1 MGSHVKF
8 DMVNDNMIP
17 ESHPE
22 CTAWM
27 VRRLQEELQCDEA
40 DISGRHLRLISEFLV
55 GGDEMHALFCY
66 YRGFMQDESN
76 EMEFLS
82 PDGKNAVAVVEL
94 CIVDTLPVISNRE
107 VVEGMSMDSMY
118 FLRLDPDKLVVPEN
132 IDTSIAWGVC
142 RGGDL
147 LESFLRTLHYVITP
161 TLLSNRWPDSIEKDV
176 RSSLYRFM
184 ASMTENVNRLKGR
197 TVLYVPSDLA
207 AGVAMGEAHH
217 DRELVQRFEAA
228 VIHWTRQIK
237 EVVGDK
243 DAGLTG
249 DAAGPLEEIAY
260 WRSRA
265 RDLGNIRAQLN
276 RADVAGIVGVLKE
289 AKSFYYLEPFLNLI
303 ADIEKGT
310 EEAFDNLR
318 FLNTLVEPCTKL
330 SKAEPKE
337 IPALIPDVLI
347 HAQLILI
354 YSKSYKKERF
364 FRLLRLI
371 SNEIIYR
378 CSQKIDVP
386 AILNGDVTDS
396 MVALQHSVAAGEA
409 WIKEC
414 HKMLIATR
422 KRFKMEKGEKLD
434 VDESFLN
441 EIDGF
446 VRHRCQNLYEI
457 CKAQLQF
464 GFKGFR
470 QEESHGSE
478 RGTTGRHTRASH
490 SSFLGD
496 RRNLTEASYG
506 TPIQVNDLDLKV
518 VPVNELF
525 AGRLPIFSGSKGPEI
540 ESQLLDIQRA
550 FKGKMEMLRQLDYDI
565 LDVKSTRWVD
575 DFRALKVDIDN
586 LSMLLQ
592 QIITA
597 AFDSI
602 NTTEMGAEY
611 IEAFYL
617 IAESEELLLQLD
629 RCKDRVFRL
638 LGENVA
644 MVQGMLQRYFNKDPP
659 VFYLH
664 PPFAGHAIWAE
675 NNAYMLDSS
684 SAALRHC
691 YYLRDSP
698 ESTDIMMLFDR
709 LERSLRESMRQQYT
723 DWKAGLPSNPSE
735 YLDRFLITK
744 RPSAAKS
751 GPALFD
757 VNFSQDLLLLFAEA
771 RYWQSLG
778 ETIPSNIM
786 DIVSKEERLRIFRE
800 NVALAVRAHNNVIL
814 SLTRE
819 ECRLFALRLSFLE
832 SKYLPGMTRLW
843 WNSQGIVEYFV
854 RECRQ
859 QAERVQNIVD
869 EFKYGIEYVDHH
881 CKAIADTVVVIFEKK
896 KVYSIEGFVEKQQ
909 QHREGILE
917 KLQTIHHRLVQKLYD
932 LLNYFRDDYVD
943 DESVRSEWH
952 RYVAKVELKVEE
964 ALRTMVKRT
973 LQTVERA
980 LPLEPSE
987 DRMEE
992 KVFKLDVVITV
1003 STDTKPHIES
1013 VPSVKELGHQVNG
1026 ICKDIIGIVKH
1037 IPRLEES
1044 LKAIVA
1050 KETPEENE
1058 LLKRVQL
1065 DYVNPNEDSVALR
1078 GSYFEYMTSEHD
1090 AIQCLRRIRD
1100 SFDAV
1105 EEKVRDKLSQTWQLH
1120 QSGTTDSLW
1129 TTQKQDR
1136 RIKQG
1141 WRLEDYRIHMDHVA
1155 QRREGIN
1162 KQETFSDVLFLQL
1175 DFTKMKETF
1184 RVQCQLVI
1192 KHYHSLLYADA
1203 KEEMDRIY
1211 NSFVTT
1217 LQILTKEP
1225 QTLDELGDQIKK
1237 CASAFEGLTDISAKF
1252 GPIADTFKLI
1262 TNDLYNYGNV
1272 DPEDVRR
1279 CEGLPVAFEEYSDQ
1293 LVKARQLL
1301 AKYKEQ
1307 FRNDL
1312 ETDLRSLVSNSYALR
1327 QKVQDEAPRSYAFS
1341 TANAFAQIGVLERR
1355 AQELRETEISL
1366 KQGIDIFHLDK
1377 PPLDDLTAAETE
1389 LKVLRTIWNLCD
1401 EWRTQSR
1408 MWRTM
1413 YFMKLNSEEMLDVSE
1428 RIRKDVLRLRVEL
1441 QHTDVWVKLKE
1452 EVELMKRLLPIV
1464 DDLRTPAIRPRHWEF
1479 LKVQLDANFDIEDEK
1494 FCLNDLMKARVE
1506 AHAEFV
1512 SNLATSAREE
1522 MKIEMDLEKIRDF
1535 WEEAVFTIE
1544 PHQGYHK
1551 IASVDDINNVLAEHL
1566 AMLSTM
1572 KMSRFV
1578 DSFRSKVVNWEQT
1591 LSMATD
1597 TIEALLT
1604 VQTKWMYL
1612 ENIFIGSEDI
1622 KRKLAA
1628 ESKKFDSIHSQWLS
1642 IISRLI
1648 NDPNVV
1654 RGTRR
1659 DGLMDQLN
1667 GMNNDLE
1674 MIQKSLE
1681 GFLEDRRRVFPRF
1694 YFLSNDDLLEILG
1707 HTKEPTKVQPHL
1719 RKCFE
1724 GLYQLSLKTVRQKI
1738 TAEGMSSA
1746 DGESVPFIPAV
1757 QVEGLPV
1764 ESWLR
1769 RVEVKM
1775 RETMQKRINA
1785 TLDDLQKN
1793 VFDSAKPISR
1803 DKLKAWVERNE
1814 GQSLITAACINW
1826 TFLTEL
1832 AIMEYGELHAGGL
1845 SLQRRKASPLYKVYK
1860 RWKGI
1865 IKKYCQLVRQPQ
1877 SRMQRNKL
1885 VALITIEVHSRD
1897 ILRQLLATRVHQED
1911 DFEWS
1916 RQLRFYKE
1924 DDDTTERPQDA
1935 PKVCIVRQTSA
1946 NVRYDY
1952 EYLGN
1957 SGRLVVT
1964 GLTDRAYMT
1973 LTTALQ
1979 LHRGGLPQGPAGTG
1993 KTETVKD
2000 LGKGIGKYVMVFNCS
2015 DGLDYKSVGR
2025 MLSGIAQT
2033 GSWSCFDEFNRIEVE
2048 VLSVVAQQILSILT
2062 AVSERKNRFL
2072 FEGSDIPLNLNC
2084 GLFVTMNPGYA
2095 GRSEL
2100 PDNLK
2105 ALLRPISMMVPD
2117 FALICEITLLSEG
2130 FEESE
2135 VLSKKVSILYELME
2149 KQLSKQD
2156 HYDFS
2161 LRNIKAV
2168 LVQAGNLKRED
2179 FPGTESQLCL
2189 KAMSDMNLPKFVK
2202 EDVPLFLGMLSDL
2215 FPGVVPEESGLGDLR
2230 TAAEEELKEE
2240 GLQVNEHIVTKSL
2253 QLWDTLRTR
2262 HGVMVVGQ
2270 TGSGKTVTWRNLS
2283 GALRRL
2289 KERNCEPGLYE
2300 PVRVSLLNPKSV
2312 TMDELYGSYNQ
2323 ATREWK
2329 DGILSDIMRQICRDV
2344 TDTTY
2349 KWMLFDGPVDTLWI
2363 ESMNTV
2369 LDDNKMLTL
2378 NSGERITLNPTVR
2391 MLFEVQDL
2399 SQASPATVSRCG
2411 MVYFS
2416 VADLGWK
2423 PFLKTWLKSRWNFEI
2438 AMGSPRPDDTIQEL
2452 EEFCKT
2458 TLTSVLEYRQAECVE
2473 LFPTSPLSVVRSF
2486 TRMFDALA
2494 NVDAAP
2500 CVPGG
2505 AVYATS
2511 HAGENYLPQLRI
2523 MATFCLMWSAGGSL
2537 TVESRQKLDA
2547 FIRELDSSFPSTET
2561 IFEYYPDLASLQWKN
2576 WEDHVDLQK
2585 PFAPPPGTPY
2595 HRQIVPTVDTVRY
2608 QYIVGELV
2616 RSQVQLVLVGNTGTG
2631 KSLIARQV
2639 MRALNNDNY
2648 VTTQLNFSAQTTAK
2662 NVQDI
2667 IEGRME
2673 HKSKKVCCP
2682 PGGRRMI
2689 CLVEDLNMP
2698 AKEKFGAQPPLELLR
2713 QWIDN
2718 GFWYDRNTRSRR
2730 QVNDMQL
2737 LCCMT
2742 YGRPDITPR
2751 LMNKLNVFNITFP
2764 SESVITKIFTA
2775 ILSHRLEKY
2784 PELHKM
2790 VDALVKATIQT
2801 YQRVSRDLL
2810 PIPSKSHYLFNLRD
2824 LSKVFQGIYGC
2835 YMEALQCKEHM
2846 VALWAHECLRVFSD
2860 RMNDAN
2866 DKQWFRNIIYD
2877 KLANVFQTKW
2887 SNIMRSRSREA
2898 RSQPVNE
2905 HENPLFVDFW
2915 DGEYDEMAKYRL
2927 VPSMEA
2933 LREKVEEGLELYN
2946 GEPGARQMQ
2955 LVFFTDALEHL
2966 CRIHRIIRQPRGN
2979 ALLVG
2984 LGGSGRYSL
2993 TRLAT
2998 YLAGYG
3004 IFSIEIHKK
3013 YDSDRFHDDLR
3024 ALYKACGLKMHQK
3037 VFYFSDNQIMQPSFL
3052 EDLNNMLSTGEVP
3065 NLFPKDELQNIRD
3078 SVYKEAIASGCR
3090 DTTDEMY
3097 NFFIDRARV
3106 NLHLVVAMSPAHKLF
3121 RTRLRQFPA
3130 LVSCTSIDWF
3140 VEWPNEALREVGLR
3154 YLEETREN
3162 NESDEH
3168 LAAIADV
3175 FVHMHDTTSS
3185 TSTEMLEQIH
3195 RYNYVTPSSY
3205 LDLVRGFR
3213 RMLSQKRED
3222 ILEQRDKLSNG
3233 MAKLEETKLAVGK
3246 MTEELKVQDAKLQ
3259 EKTQEVNRATE
3270 SIQLQQQNA
3279 EEQQSML
3286 AAEKVKIEHSKRS
3299 ALADQAEAQADLDR
3313 AMPTLLEAQAALD
3326 KLDKND
3332 INEIKSYKTPAAM
3345 IRTVMEAVQ
3354 TTLRRKLDWD
3364 EAKKSLSEP
3373 KFIDMLKHYHE
3384 NNDMTDQRLLDKI
3397 EKYVKRPDFTPG
3409 AASAVSKAAG
3419 GLCQWVIAIHKYG
3432 NIYKEVHP
3440 KILKNENA
3448 QQKVRAQEEMLRQ
3461 KEEKLQRIMDEVKQ
3475 LELALQS
3482 NIDEKTR
3489 LMAET
3494 KETQMKLNRACI
3506 IVDGLE
3512 GERDRWI
3519 ESIARYEAAL
3529 GNLIGDTLLV
3539 CGFLCYSGAF
3549 TADYRQKLWLSW
3561 IKEIKRIQIPM
3572 TKNFD
3577 FVDFLVDPT
3586 EVRDWQQAGLPGDDF
3601 SRENAAVVMRGT
3613 RWPLMI
3619 DPQLQAIKWIK
3630 RMEKDSGLK
3639 VIDQKQA
3646 DFQKTIEYAVQ
3657 FGCPLLLQDILEEID
3672 PLLDSVISK
3681 AIVRKGNKSM
3691 MKIGDNY
3698 VEYNESFKLY
3708 ITTRLSNPHYTPE
3721 TCTRVCL
3728 LNFAVR
3734 ETGLEEQLLKIV
3746 VEKEKPELEHE
3757 NEQLILDTAAAK
3769 KETKRLE
3776 DEILNLLSTSQVSLL
3791 ENQKLVDTLQSAK
3804 VIATNIK
3811 QQLKEA
3817 EITSEKIQS
3826 AREQYRECARRAS
3839 ILFFV
3844 LADLGSIDAMY
3855 QFALDS
3861 YIILFQGS
3869 IKRSAEKIITHSL
3882 EERVKTLND
3891 WHTSAVYANTCRG
3904 LFEKHKLLFAFHM
3917 TMRILQAEGHVNLEE
3932 YVFLMRGGQ
3941 VLDKQGR
3948 LPNPAP
3954 SWLSER
3960 AWSHILELDK
3970 LTNFHGVATSFEQA
3984 QESWHNWF
3992 LQENPESTELP
4003 DEWQTRTADN
4013 YIQRMIFVRCLRLD
4027 RVIFMVYEFIEKQ
4040 LGAQFVDPPPF
4051 NLKDTYEES
4060 ANVIP
4065 LVFVLSPGVDPTNQL
4080 LALAQREGRQLKTL
4094 ALGQGQGE
4102 NAKRAIQ
4109 ECAQTGGWVFL
4120 ANCHLMVSWL
4130 VELEKIIEDLAEQR
4144 PHADFRLWLSSVPT
4158 PQFPIG
4164 ILQKA
4169 IKMTTEPPTGIK
4181 SNMLRLYNQFSEEQ
4195 FTEHAGT
4202 NPQFYRSLLFALCFF
4217 HSVLLERR
4225 KFGNLGY
4232 NVVYDFTTSDF
4243 EVSENIIKLYI
4254 GKMPTDRVEDIPFV
4268 TIRYLIAEASYGG
4281 RVTDDWDRRVLKT
4294 YIEQFMC
4301 EKIITEE
4308 RYPLSAAAEY
4318 YIPAETTTLQS
4329 YKDECMQLPITDPP
4343 EAFGQHANAD
4353 ISSRVA
4359 ESTMLLENL
4368 ISVNTTLAR
4377 GGGSSASSAKVVSE
4391 ESRCLEILA
4400 SLEEPSKAAIPALI
4414 DYDAVY
4420 ESVKEDTNNALNTC
4434 LLQEI
4439 QRYNVLLRKI
4449 IAQKKELRRAV
4460 KGEVVMSDELE
4471 SVFTALLLGRVP
4483 PPWTSAYPSIKPLAS
4498 WSMDLVERVEQ
4509 MKQWGQRVPNVF
4521 WLSGFTYPTG
4531 FLKSLQQQQ
4540 ARHDHISIDQ
4550 YTWEFTVLPSEERT
4564 IVHRA
4569 KKGAYVRGIFLEGAG
4584 WNAETRTLCEPRPLE
4599 LIVPMPIIHFKPRLR
4614 GAKSGAGGTAAATRN
4629 YECPLYMYPI
4639 RTGTRERPSFVVAVD
4654 LDPGEAEPQHYT
4666 KRGTALLLS
4675 TDE

>member
-1 MGSHVKF
+1 MSFGVKF
-8 DMVNDNMIP
+8 DLAEHGVVP

-22 CTAWM
+22 CTEW
-27 VRRLQEELQCDEA
+27 VLQRLQAELCFDVKHVTSKQ
-40 DISGRHLRLISEFLV
+40 LRLINEFLV
-55 GGDEMHALFCY
+55 GDEELHTIFCY
-66 YRGFMQDESN
+66 YR
-76 EMEFLS
+76 
-82 PDGKNAVAVVEL
+82 AVAAEYVADGDEGSFVLKTESVSMVPEL
-94 CIVDTLPVISNRE
+94 CIVDGVRGLSERATVNDMCTDVL
-107 VVEGMSMDSMY
+107 Y
-118 FLRLDPDKLVVPEN
+118 FVRLDPDRLIVPEN
-132 IDTSIAWGVC
+132 IDNSVVWGTC
-142 RGGDL
+142 RGGNM
-147 LESFLRTLHYVITP
+147 LESLLRTLQFVLTP
-161 TLLSNRWPDSIEKDV
+161 TLLRNRWPDSIEKDV
-176 RSSLYRFM
+176 HSSLHRFM
-184 ASMTENVNRLKGR
+184 ASMVENINRLRGR

-207 AGVAMGEAHH
+207 TGIAVEEAHL
-217 DRELVQRFEAA
+217 DREIVQRFEAA
-228 VIHWTRQIK
+228 AIHWTRQIK

-243 DAGLTG
+243 DVGLNG

-276 RADVAGIVGVLKE
+276 RPDVSGIVQVLRE
-289 AKSFYYLEPFLNLI
+289 AKSFYYLEPFLNLR

-318 FLNTLVEPCTKL
+318 FLNTLLEPCTKL
-330 SKAEPKE
+330 SKASPKE

-347 HAQLILI
+347 HAQLIMI

-364 FRLLRLI
+364 FRLLRMI

-386 AILNGDVTDS
+386 AILNGDVADS
-396 MVALQHSVAAGEA
+396 MVALQDSVTAGEA
-409 WIKEC
+409 WIREC
-414 HKMLIATR
+414 HKMLAATR
-422 KRFKMEKGEKLD
+422 KRFRVDRGDKLD
-434 VDESFLN
+434 IDESFLN

-446 VRHRCQNLYEI
+446 VRHRCQNLHEI

-464 GFKGFR
+464 GFKGVHYEQR
-470 QEESHGSE
+470 RSGERIGASRHGRNSRIGSLAE
-478 RGTTGRHTRASH
+478 NRAVG
-490 SSFLGD
+490 GD
-496 RRNLTEASYG
+496 AHYG
-506 TPIQVNDLDLKV
+506 VPIEVKELDQRTMTLA
-518 VPVNELF
+518 ELF
-525 AGRLPIFSGSKGPEI
+525 TGRLPIFSGNRGPEI
-540 ESQLLDIQRA
+540 ESQLVDIQRA
-550 FKGKMEMLRQLDYDI
+550 FKAKMEMLRHLDYDI

-586 LSMLLQ
+586 LSMMLQ
-592 QIITA
+592 QIIA
-597 AFDSI
+597 VAFDSFS
-602 NTTEMGAEY
+602 TTEMGAEY
-611 IEAFYL
+611 IEAFYMV
-617 IAESEELLLQLD
+617 ARGEELLLQLD
-629 RCKDRVFRL
+629 RSKDRVFRMVGAGVSL
-638 LGENVA
+638 
-644 MVQGMLQRYFNKDPP
+644 VQGNLQRYFNKPP
-659 VFYLH
+659 PIFYLH
-664 PPFAGHAIWAE
+664 PPLVGHAMWFE
-675 NNAYMLDSS
+675 NQARFLESS
-684 SAALRHC
+684 LSELRHC

-698 ESTDIMMLFDR
+698 ESSEVALLHDR
-709 LERSLRESMRQQYT
+709 LDRSLYEKVRQNYLE
-723 DWKAGLPSNPSE
+723 WKNNLPANPSE

-744 RPSAAKS
+744 RLSSVKSAS
-751 GPALFD
+751 TLYD
-757 VNFSQDLLLLFAEA
+757 VNFPSELLLLFAET

-778 ETIPSNIM
+778 EVIPAQIS
-786 DIVSKEERLRIFRE
+786 DIVSKEERLRVFRE
-800 NVALAVRAHNNVIL
+800 HVSLAVRAHNNVVL
-814 SLTRE
+814 SLTKE
-819 ECRLFALRLSFLE
+819 ECRLFAQRLRFLE
-832 SKYLPGMTRLW
+832 SKYMPGMSRLW

-854 RECRQ
+854 RECHQ
-859 QAERVQNIVD
+859 QAERVQHIVD
-869 EFKYGIEYVDHH
+869 EFKYSIEYVDHH
-881 CKAIADTVVVIFEKK
+881 CKAIANTVAVIFEKK
-896 KVYSIEGFVEKQQ
+896 RVYTIEAFVEKQQ
-909 QHREGILE
+909 KHREVVLE
-917 KLQTIHHRLVQKLYD
+917 KLQTIHQRLVRKLYE
-932 LLNYFRDDYVD
+932 LLGYFRDDYMEDVA
-943 DESVRSEWH
+943 VQREWH
-952 RYVAKVELKVEE
+952 RHIGKVELKVEE

-973 LQTVERA
+973 LQAVERA
-980 LPLEPSE
+980 LPQEPSD
-987 DRMEE
+987 DRIEE
-992 KVFKLDVVITV
+992 KVFRLDVVIAVTN
-1003 STDTKPHIES
+1003 STKPHIES
-1013 VPSVKELGHQVNG
+1013 VPSVEVLSHQVNG
-1026 ICKDIIGIVKH
+1026 VCKEIIGIVKH

-1044 LKAIVA
+1044 LRACIA
-1050 KETPEENE
+1050 KENATENE
-1058 LLKRVQL
+1058 SLTRTTLR
-1065 DYVNPNEDSVALR
+1065 YVNPSEDSVALR
-1078 GSYFEYMTSEHD
+1078 GTYFEYMTSEQD
-1090 AIQCLRRIRD
+1090 AIYSLCRIRE
-1100 SFDAV
+1100 SFEAV

-1141 WRLEDYRIHMDHVA
+1141 WKLEDYRVHMDHVA

-1175 DFTKMKETF
+1175 DFTKMKDSF

-1203 KEEMDRIY
+1203 KEELNRIY
-1211 NSFVTT
+1211 NHFSTT
-1217 LQILTKEP
+1217 VQALTKEP
-1225 QTLDELGDQIKK
+1225 QTLDELEEQIKR
-1237 CASAFEGLTDISAKF
+1237 CTSAVESLPEISANF
-1252 GPIADTFKLI
+1252 EPITDTFVLI
-1262 TNDLYNYGNV
+1262 TNDLYNHGNV
-1272 DPEDVRR
+1272 NREDVRR
-1279 CEGLPVAFEEYSDQ
+1279 CEELPAAFEEYSEQ

-1312 ETDLRSLVSNSYALR
+1312 ETDLRALVSNSYALR
-1327 QKVQDEAPRSYAFS
+1327 QKVRDEGPRLYSFS
-1341 TANAFAQIGVLERR
+1341 TANAFAQLGTLDRR
-1355 AQELRETEISL
+1355 ASELRETEKAL
-1366 KQGIDIFHLDK
+1366 QQGINIFHLEK
-1377 PPLDDLTAAETE
+1377 PPLDELVAAEVD
-1389 LKVLRTIWNLCD
+1389 LKVLRTIWELCE
-1401 EWRTQSR
+1401 EWRTESR
-1408 MWRTM
+1408 KWRTM
-1413 YFMKLNSEEMLDVSE
+1413 YFMHLNSDTMLDVSE
-1428 RIRKDVLRLRVEL
+1428 RIRRELLRLRMEL
-1441 QHTDVWVKLKE
+1441 QMTDVWAKLKE

-1464 DDLRTPAIRPRHWEF
+1464 DDLRTPAIRPRHWQF
-1479 LKVQLDANFDIEDEK
+1479 LKVQLDAKFDISDEK
-1494 FCLNDLMKARVE
+1494 FCLNDLMEARVE

-1512 SNLATSAREE
+1512 VNLATSAREE
-1522 MKIEMDLEKIRDF
+1522 MKIEMDLDKIRTF
-1535 WEEAVFTIE
+1535 WEDAAFVIE
-1544 PHQGYHK
+1544 PYQDYNK
-1551 IASVDDINNVLAEHL
+1551 ITGVDDINNALAEHL
-1566 AMLSTM
+1566 AMLSSI

-1578 DSFRSKVVNWEQT
+1578 DSFRPKVVQWEQV
-1591 LSMATD
+1591 LSIATD
-1597 TIEALLT
+1597 TIEALLL

-1628 ESKKFDSIHSQWLS
+1628 ESKKFEGVHSQWIS
-1642 IISRLI
+1642 IIMRLI
-1648 NDPNVV
+1648 TDPNVV

-1667 GMNNDLE
+1667 GMNSDLE
-1674 MIQKSLE
+1674 VIQKGLE

-1707 HTKEPTKVQPHL
+1707 HTKEPAKVQPHL

-1724 GLYQLSLKTVRQKI
+1724 GLYRLSLNTVRSRI
-1738 TAEGMSSA
+1738 VAEGMSSS
-1746 DGESVPFIPAV
+1746 DGESIAFVPYV
-1757 QVEGLPV
+1757 QVEGLSV
-1764 ESWLR
+1764 ETWLR
-1769 RVEVKM
+1769 RVELKM
-1775 RETMQKRINA
+1775 REMVQKRINA
-1785 TLDDLQKN
+1785 TLDDLQSI
-1793 VFDSAKPISR
+1793 FDPKRPTSR
-1803 DKLKAWVERNE
+1803 DNLKAWVERNE
-1814 GQSLITAACINW
+1814 GQSLITSACINW
-1826 TFLTEL
+1826 TLLTEL
-1832 AIMEYGELHAGGL
+1832 AIMEYGELHSNGL

-1860 RWKGI
+1860 RWKGL
-1865 IKKYCQLVRQPQ
+1865 IKRYCQLVRQPQ

-1897 ILRQLLATRVHQED
+1897 ILRQVLASRVHQVD

-1916 RQLRFYKE
+1916 RQLRFYRE
-1924 DDDTTERPQDA
+1924 DGDTAERPQDA

-1946 NVRYDY
+1946 VVRYDY

-2000 LGKGIGKYVMVFNCS
+2000 LGKALGKYVMVFNCS
-2015 DGLDYKSVGR
+2015 DGLDYRSVGR

-2048 VLSVVAQQILSILT
+2048 VLSVVAQQVLSILS
-2062 AVSERKNRFL
+2062 AVAERKSRFM
-2072 FEGSDIPLNLNC
+2072 FEGSDIALNMNC

-2189 KAMSDMNLPKFVK
+2189 KAMRDMNLPKFVK
-2202 EDVPLFLGMLSDL
+2202 EDVPLFVSMLSDL
-2215 FPGVVPEESGLGDLR
+2215 FPGVHPEDSGLDDLR
-2230 TAAEEELKEE
+2230 DAVEKELEDE
-2240 GLQVNEHIVTKSL
+2240 GLEMNAHIVTKAL

-2270 TGSGKTVTWRNLS
+2270 TGSGKTVTWRSLS
-2283 GALRRL
+2283 GALRLL
-2289 KERNCEPGLYE
+2289 KERGVEPGLYE

-2329 DGILSDIMRQICRDV
+2329 DGILSDIMRSICRDV
-2344 TDTTY
+2344 SDPTY
-2349 KWMLFDGPVDTLWI
+2349 KWMMFDGPVDTLWI

-2378 NSGERITLNPTVR
+2378 NSGERITLNPTIR

-2411 MVYFS
+2411 MVYFN
-2416 VADLGWK
+2416 VEDLGWQ
-2423 PFLKTWLKSRWNFEI
+2423 PFVKTWLKSRWKFEI
-2438 AMGSPRPDDTIQEL
+2438 AMGAPRPDETIQEL
-2452 EEFCKT
+2452 EEYIKT
-2458 TLTSVLEYRQAECVE
+2458 TVTRVLEYRQMECEE
-2473 LFPTSPLSVVRSF
+2473 LFPTSSLNVIRSF

-2494 NVDAAP
+2494 NVEAAP

-2505 AVYATS
+2505 ATYATF
-2511 HAGENYLPQLRI
+2511 HAGDMYLPQVRI
-2523 MATFCLMWSAGGSL
+2523 MATFCLMWSAGGAL

-2561 IFEYYPDLASLQWKN
+2561 IFEHFPDLRVAQWKN
-2576 WEDHVDLQK
+2576 WNNHTDLQK
-2585 PFAPPPGTPY
+2585 PYVPPPETPY

-2616 RSQVQLVLVGNTGTG
+2616 RGQVQLVLVGTTGTG
-2631 KSLIARQV
+2631 KSLTARQV
-2639 MRALNNDNY
+2639 LRGLSTDTH
-2648 VTTQLNFSAQTTAK
+2648 VSTQLNFSAQTTAK
-2662 NVQDI
+2662 NVQEI

-2689 CLVEDLNMP
+2689 CFVKDLNMP

-2718 GFWYDRNTRSRR
+2718 GYWYDCNTRSRR
-2730 QVNDMQL
+2730 KVNDLQL

-2751 LMNKLNVFNITFP
+2751 LMTKLNVLNITFP
-2764 SESVITKIFTA
+2764 SESVITKIFTE
-2775 ILSHRLEKY
+2775 ILSNRLEKY
-2784 PELHKM
+2784 PELHKF
-2790 VDALVKATIQT
+2790 VDALVKATLQT
-2801 YQRVSRDLL
+2801 YQRVSSDLL

-2835 YMEALQCKEHM
+2835 YMEGLQCKEHI
-2846 VALWAHECLRVFSD
+2846 VALWVHECLRVFSD
-2860 RMNDAN
+2860 RMNDPN
-2866 DKQWFRNIIYD
+2866 DKQWFRNLIHE
-2877 KLANVFQTKW
+2877 KLANIFQMKW
-2887 SNIMRSRSREA
+2887 SSIMRARSREA
-2898 RSQPVNE
+2898 RLQPLNE
-2905 HENPLFVDFW
+2905 NESPIFVDFL
-2915 DGEYDEMAKYRL
+2915 DGEYDEMAKYKL
-2927 VPSMEA
+2927 VPSMET
-2933 LREKVEEGLELYN
+2933 LREKVEEWLELFN
-2946 GEPGARQMQ
+2946 GEPGTQQMN

-2966 CRIHRIIRQPRGN
+2966 CRIHRIIRLPRGN

-2998 YLAGYG
+2998 YLAGYT
-3004 IFSIEIHKK
+3004 IFSVEIHKK
-3013 YDSDRFHDDLR
+3013 YDSDRFHEDLR
-3024 ALYKACGLKMHQK
+3024 SLYKACGLRLQQK

-3065 NLFPKDELQNIRD
+3065 NLFQKDELNNIRD
-3078 SVYKEAIASGCR
+3078 AVFKEAMLSGCR
-3090 DTTDEMY
+3090 DSIDEIY
-3097 NFFIDRARV
+3097 NFFIDRARL

-3121 RTRLRQFPA
+3121 RIRLRQFPA
-3130 LVSCTSIDWF
+3130 LVSCTSINWF
-3140 VEWPNEALREVGLR
+3140 AKWPNEALREVGLR
-3154 YLEETREN
+3154 YLKETREN
-3162 NESDEH
+3162 TEDDVVLEE
-3168 LAAIADV
+3168 IADV
-3175 FVHMHDTTSS
+3175 FVHMHDTTSTIS
-3185 TSTEMLEQIH
+3185 QEMLEQIH

-3213 RMLSQKRED
+3213 KLLRQQRDE
-3222 ILEQRDKLSNG
+3222 ILEQRDKLKNG

-3259 EKTQEVNRATE
+3259 EKTEEVNRATE
-3270 SIQLQQQNA
+3270 SIQIQQQNA
-3279 EEQQSML
+3279 EEQQSLL
-3286 AAEKVKIEHSKRS
+3286 ASEKVKIEQTKRS

-3332 INEIKSYKTPAAM
+3332 INEIKSYKTPAVM

-3364 EAKKSLSEP
+3364 EAKKSLSEA

-3397 EKYVKRPDFTPG
+3397 EKYVKRHEFTPE
-3409 AASAVSKAAG
+3409 AASVVSKAAG

-3461 KEEKLQRIMDEVKQ
+3461 KEEKLQRIVDEVKK
-3475 LELALQS
+3475 LEIALQL

-3489 LMAET
+3489 LMAEA
-3494 KETQMKLNRACI
+3494 KETQAKLNRACI

-3512 GERDRWI
+3512 GERDRWT

-3529 GNLIGDTLLV
+3529 GNLVGDTLLA

-3549 TADYRQKLWLSW
+3549 TAEYRLKLWHSW
-3561 IKEIKRIQIPM
+3561 IKEIKRMQIPM
-3572 TKNFD
+3572 TQGFD
-3577 FVDFLVDPT
+3577 FVDFLADPT

-3601 SRENAAVVMRGT
+3601 SRENGAVVMRGT

-3619 DPQLQAIKWIK
+3619 DPQQQAIKWIK
-3630 RMEKDSGLK
+3630 RMEKDCGLK
-3639 VIDQKQA
+3639 VIDQKQP
-3646 DFQKTIEYAVQ
+3646 DFQKTVEYAVH
-3657 FGCPLLLQDILEEID
+3657 FGCPLLLQDIMEDID
-3672 PLLDSVISK
+3672 PVLDSVLAK
-3681 AIVRKGNKSM
+3681 AFVRRGTRTMLKV
-3691 MKIGDNY
+3691 GDNF
-3698 VEYNESFKLY
+3698 VEYNENFKLY

-3721 TCTRVCL
+3721 TCTKVCL

-3734 ETGLEEQLLKIV
+3734 ESGLEEQLLKIV

-3757 NEQLILDTAAAK
+3757 NEELILDTAAAK

-3776 DEILNLLSTSQVSLL
+3776 DEILDLLSTSQVSLL
-3791 ENQKLVDTLQSAK
+3791 ENKKLVDTLQSSK
-3804 VIATNIK
+3804 VIAANIK

-3817 EITSEKIQS
+3817 EVTSEKIQS

-3839 ILFFV
+3839 ILYFV
-3844 LADLGSIDAMY
+3844 LADLASIDAMY

-3869 IKRSAEKIITHSL
+3869 IKRSAEKISTYTL
-3882 EERVKTLND
+3882 EERVVTLND
-3891 WHTSAVYANTCRG
+3891 WHTNAVYASACRG

-3917 TMRILQAEGHVNLEE
+3917 TMRILQAEARVNLEE

-3941 VLDKQGR
+3941 VLDNQGR

-3970 LTNFHGVATSFEQA
+3970 LTNFHGIATSFEQA
-3984 QESWHNWF
+3984 HESWHEWF
-3992 LQENPESTELP
+3992 VQENPEDADLP
-4003 DEWQTRTADN
+4003 EEWKARTADN
-4013 YIQRMIFVRCLRLD
+4013 YIQRMIFVRCLRPD

-4040 LGAQFVDPPPF
+4040 LGSQFVDPPPF
-4051 NLKDTYEES
+4051 NLKDTFDES
-4060 ANVIP
+4060 TNVVP
-4065 LVFVLSPGVDPTNQL
+4065 LVFVLSPGVDPTTQL
-4080 LALAQREGRQLKTL
+4080 ASLAQRENKHLKML

-4109 ECAQTGGWVFL
+4109 ECAQNGGWVFL

-4130 VELEKIIEDLAEQR
+4130 VELEKIVDDLSEQR
-4144 PHADFRLWLSSVPT
+4144 PHDAFRLWLSSVPT
-4158 PQFPIG
+4158 PHFPIG
-4164 ILQKA
+4164 ILQRA

-4181 SNMLRLYNQFSEEQ
+4181 SNMMRLYNQFSEEQ
-4195 FTEHAGT
+4195 FVEHAGEHP
-4202 NPQFYRSLLFALCFF
+4202 NFYRSLLFALCFF

-4243 EVSENIIKLYI
+4243 EVSENIISLYVNT
-4254 GKMPTDRVEDIPFV
+4254 MPSDRVEDIPFV

-4281 RVTDDWDRRVLKT
+4281 RVTDDWDRRVLNT
-4294 YIEQFMC
+4294 YITQFMC
-4301 EKIITEE
+4301 EAIITEE
-4308 RYPLSAAAEY
+4308 RYPLSSAAEY
-4318 YIPAETTTLQS
+4318 YIPNEAVNLQS

-4377 GGGSSASSAKVVSE
+4377 SGGASINSAKAVSDE
-4391 ESRCLEILA
+4391 LRCLKILA
-4400 SLEEPSKAAIPALI
+4400 SLEEPSTAAIPNLI

-4420 ESVKEDTNNALNTC
+4420 ESVKDDTHNALNTC

-4449 IAQKKELRRAV
+4449 HAQKVELRRAV

-4471 SVFTALLLGRVP
+4471 TVFNALLLGRVP
-4483 PPWTSAYPSIKPLAS
+4483 PPWTSAYPSVKPLAS
-4498 WSMDLVERVEQ
+4498 WSVDLVERVDQ

-4550 YTWEFTVLPSEERT
+4550 YTWEFIVHPSDERT
-4564 IVHRA
+4564 VVHRA
-4569 KKGAYVRGIFLEGAG
+4569 KKGAYVRGISLEGAG
-4584 WNAETRTLCEPRPLE
+4584 WNVETNTLCEPRPLE
-4599 LIVPMPIIHFKPRLR
+4599 LIVPMPIIHFKPKLR
-4614 GAKSGAGGTAAATRN
+4614 DNKPRSPSI
-4629 YECPLYMYPI
+4629 YECPLYMYPV

-4654 LDPGEAEPQHYT
+4654 LPSGEAVPDHYT

>member
-1 MGSHVKF
+1 MASRVKF
-8 DMVNDNMIP
+8 DLGDEGVAL

-22 CTAWM
+22 CTAW
-27 VRRLQEELQCDEA
+27 VLQRIKEELCYDVDGVTDKQ
-40 DISGRHLRLISEFLV
+40 LRLINEFLV
-55 GGDEMHALFCY
+55 GDEELRAVFCFY
-66 YRGFMQDESN
+66 QG
-76 EMEFLS
+76 
-82 PDGKNAVAVVEL
+82 VVVESVEEEDGELSRENSKGEELIAEL
-94 CIVDTLPVISNRE
+94 CVVDTPQGLSERIVI
-107 VVEGMSMDSMY
+107 EGMCTDVL
-118 FLRLDPDKLVVPEN
+118 FFVRLDPDRLIVPEN
-132 IDTSIAWGVC
+132 VDNAVAWGNC
-142 RGGDL
+142 RGGNL
-147 LESFLRTLHYVITP
+147 LESLLRTLQFVLTP
-161 TLLSNRWPDSIEKDV
+161 VLLQNRWPDSIEKDV
-176 RSSLYRFM
+176 HSALHRFM
-184 ASMTENVNRLKGR
+184 AAMTENINRLRGR

-207 AGVAMGEAHH
+207 TGIGVEEAHI
-217 DRELVQRFEAA
+217 DREIVQRFEATA
-228 VIHWTRQIK
+228 IHWTRQIK

-243 DAGLTG
+243 DVGLSG
-249 DAAGPLEEIAY
+249 EAAGPLEEIAY

-276 RADVAGIVGVLKE
+276 RPDVAGIVQVLRE
-289 AKSFYYLEPFLNLI
+289 AKSFYYLEPFLNLR

-318 FLNTLVEPCTKL
+318 FLNTLLEPCTRL
-330 SKAEPKE
+330 SKASPKE
-337 IPALIPDVLI
+337 IPALIPDVLV

-354 YSKSYKKERF
+354 YSQSYKKDRF
-364 FRLLRLI
+364 FRLLRMI
-371 SNEIIYR
+371 SNEIIFR

-386 AILNGDVTDS
+386 AILSGDVTNS
-396 MVALQHSVAAGEA
+396 MVALQDSVTAGEA
-409 WIKEC
+409 WIREC
-414 HKMLIATR
+414 QKMLTATR

-434 VDESFLN
+434 MDDSFLN

-446 VRHRCQNLYEI
+446 VRHRCQNLQEI
-457 CKAQLQF
+457 CKAQMQF
-464 GFKGFR
+464 GFRGARNEQR
-470 QEESHGSE
+470 QNVE
-478 RGTTGRHTRASH
+478 RGGAGHHRRSSRGGSVTDGRIVLDEGNRGMPIEVRELDQRTCS
-490 SSFLGD
+490 LG
-496 RRNLTEASYG
+496 
-506 TPIQVNDLDLKV
+506 
-518 VPVNELF
+518 ELF
-525 AGRLPIFSGSKGPEI
+525 SGRLPIFSGNKGPEI
-540 ESQLLDIQRA
+540 EAQLVDIQRA
-550 FKGKMEMLRQLDYDI
+550 FKAKMEMLRHLDYDI

-575 DFRALKVDIDN
+575 DFRALKLDIDN
-586 LSMLLQ
+586 LSMMLQ
-592 QIITA
+592 QIIA
-597 AFDSI
+597 VAFDSLS
-602 NTTEMGAEY
+602 TTEMGAEC

-617 IAESEELLLQLD
+617 VAKGEELLLQLD
-629 RCKDRVFRL
+629 RGKDRVFRL
-638 LGENVA
+638 VGSCVSL
-644 MVQGMLQRYFNKDPP
+644 VQGKLQRHFNKPP
-659 VFYLH
+659 PLFYLH
-664 PPFAGHAIWAE
+664 PPLAGHAMWAE
-675 NNAYMLDSS
+675 NHSS
-684 SAALRHC
+684 FLEGTVSELRRC
-691 YYLRDSP
+691 YYLRDSH
-698 ESTDIMMLFDR
+698 ESTDVMSLFER
-709 LERSLRESMRQQYT
+709 LDRSLRETVRQKYLE
-723 DWKAGLPSNPSE
+723 WKASLVTNPSE

-744 RPSAAKS
+744 RPGVAKNS
-751 GPALFD
+751 PALYD
-757 VNFSQDLLLLFAEA
+757 VNFSPELLLLFAEA

-778 ETIPSNIM
+778 EVIPVQIS

-800 NVALAVRAHNNVIL
+800 HVSLAVRAHNNVVL

-819 ECRLFALRLSFLE
+819 ECRLFALRLNFLE
-832 SKYLPGMTRLW
+832 SKYMPGMSRLW

-859 QAERVQNIVD
+859 QTERVQHIVD
-869 EFKYGIEYVDHH
+869 EFKYGIDYVDHH
-881 CKAIADTVVVIFEKK
+881 CKAIADTIAVIFEKK
-896 KVYSIEGFVEKQQ
+896 RVYTIEAFVEKQQ
-909 QHREGILE
+909 KHREAVLE
-917 KLQTIHHRLVQKLYD
+917 KLKTIHQRLVLKLYE
-932 LLNYFRDDYVD
+932 LLGYFREDYMEDAAVQT
-943 DESVRSEWH
+943 EWH
-952 RYVAKVELKVEE
+952 RHIAKVELRVEE

-973 LQTVERA
+973 LQAVERA
-980 LPLEPSE
+980 LPLEPLD

-992 KVFKLDVVITV
+992 KVFKLDVVIAVT
-1003 STDTKPHIES
+1003 SDTKPHIES
-1013 VPSVKELGHQVNG
+1013 VPSVKLLSHQVNG
-1026 ICKDIIGIVKH
+1026 VCKDIIGIVKH

-1044 LKAIVA
+1044 LRARIA
-1050 KETPEENE
+1050 EETEGDNE
-1058 LLKRVQL
+1058 ALKRTPFS
-1065 DYVNPNEDSVALR
+1065 YMKSTEDSVALR
-1078 GSYFEYMTSEHD
+1078 GTYFEYMTSEQD
-1090 AIQCLRRIRD
+1090 AIHSLRRVRE

-1120 QSGTTDSLW
+1120 QSGTTDTLW

-1175 DFTKMKETF
+1175 DFTKMKESF

-1203 KEEMDRIY
+1203 REEVDRIY
-1211 NSFVTT
+1211 NHFSATV
-1217 LQILTKEP
+1217 QALTKEP

-1237 CASAFEGLTDISAKF
+1237 CAAAVESLPDISAKF
-1252 GPIADTFKLI
+1252 EPIADTFVLI
-1262 TNDLYNYGNV
+1262 TNDLYNHGSV
-1272 DPEDVRR
+1272 SREDVRR
-1279 CEGLPVAFEEYSDQ
+1279 CEQLPVAFEEYSEQ

-1312 ETDLRSLVSNSYALR
+1312 ETDVRALVSNSFALR
-1327 QKVQDEAPRSYAFS
+1327 QKVRDEGPRSYAFS
-1341 TANAFAQIGVLERR
+1341 TANAFAQLGMLDRR
-1355 AQELRETEISL
+1355 ASELRETEAAL
-1366 KQGIDIFHLDK
+1366 QQGIDIFHLDK
-1377 PPLDDLTAAETE
+1377 PPLFELAAAEAD
-1389 LKVLRTIWNLCD
+1389 LKVLRTIWELCD
-1401 EWRTQSR
+1401 EWRGESR
-1408 MWRTM
+1408 KWRTM
-1413 YFMKLNSEEMLDVSE
+1413 YFMQLDSDTMLDVAE
-1428 RIRKDVLRLRVEL
+1428 RVRKELMRLRVEL
-1441 QHTDVWVKLKE
+1441 QMTDVWVKLKE

-1479 LKVQLDANFDIEDEK
+1479 LKVQLDAKFDIEDEK
-1494 FCLNDLMKARVE
+1494 FCLNDLMEARVE
-1506 AHAEFV
+1506 AQAEFV
-1512 SNLATSAREE
+1512 VNLATSAREE
-1522 MKIEMDLEKIRDF
+1522 MKIEMDLEKVRTF
-1535 WEEAVFTIE
+1535 WEEAAFTIE
-1544 PHQGYHK
+1544 PYQEYNK
-1551 IASVDDINNVLAEHL
+1551 ISGVDDINNVLAEHL
-1566 AMLSTM
+1566 AMLSSM

-1578 DSFRSKVVNWEQT
+1578 ESFRPKVVQWEQT
-1591 LSMATD
+1591 LSIATD
-1597 TIEALLT
+1597 TIEALLL

-1628 ESKKFDSIHSQWLS
+1628 ESKKFEGVHSQWVS
-1642 IISRLI
+1642 IIMRLM

-1667 GMNNDLE
+1667 GMNRDLE
-1674 MIQKSLE
+1674 TIQKSLE

-1707 HTKEPTKVQPHL
+1707 HTKEPSKVQPHL

-1724 GLYQLSLKTVRQKI
+1724 GLYRLSLKTVRNKVV
-1738 TAEGMSSA
+1738 AEGMSSS
-1746 DGESVPFIPAV
+1746 DGESVAFVPPV
-1757 QVEGLPV
+1757 QIEGLSV
-1764 ESWLR
+1764 ETWLR
-1769 RVEVKM
+1769 RVELKM
-1775 RETMQKRINA
+1775 REMMQKRINA

-1793 VFDSAKPISR
+1793 VFDSKKPISR

-1814 GQSLITAACINW
+1814 GQSIITSACINW
-1826 TFLTEL
+1826 TLLTEL
-1832 AIMEYGELHAGGL
+1832 AIMEYGELHSNGL

-1860 RWKGI
+1860 RWKGL

-1885 VALITIEVHSRD
+1885 VAVITIEVHSRD
-1897 ILRQLLATRVHQED
+1897 ILRHVLAYRVHQEE

-1924 DDDTTERPQDA
+1924 DDETAERPQDA

-1946 NVRYDY
+1946 VVRYDY

-2000 LGKGIGKYVMVFNCS
+2000 LGKGLGKYVMVFNCS

-2048 VLSVVAQQILSILT
+2048 VLSVVAQQILSILS
-2062 AVSERKNRFL
+2062 AVAERKSHFI
-2072 FEGSDIPLNLNC
+2072 FEGSDIVLNMNC

-2168 LVQAGNLKRED
+2168 LVQAGNLKREN

-2189 KAMSDMNLPKFVK
+2189 KAMRDMNLPKFIK

-2215 FPGVVPEESGLGDLR
+2215 FPGVEPEGSGLGDLEE
-2230 TAAEEELKEE
+2230 AAVKELQDK
-2240 GLQVNEHIVTKSL
+2240 GLEVNAHIVTKTL

-2283 GALRRL
+2283 GALRLL
-2289 KERNCEPGLYE
+2289 KEKNLEPGLYE

-2329 DGILSDIMRQICRDV
+2329 DGILSDIMRNICRDV
-2344 TDTTY
+2344 TDPTY

-2416 VADLGWK
+2416 VEDLGWQ
-2423 PFLKTWLKSRWNFEI
+2423 PFIKTWLKSRWKFEI
-2438 AMGSPRPDDTIQEL
+2438 AMGAPRPDETIQEL
-2452 EEFCKT
+2452 QEYIKST
-2458 TLTSVLEYRQAECVE
+2458 VTRVLEYRRMECEE
-2473 LFPTSPLSVVRSF
+2473 LFPTSTLNVIRSF
-2486 TRMFDALA
+2486 TRMFDAFA

-2505 AVYATS
+2505 ATYATS
-2511 HAGENYLPQLRI
+2511 HAGESYLPQLRI

-2561 IFEYYPDLASLQWKN
+2561 IFEYCPDLRVVQWKN
-2576 WEDHVDLQK
+2576 WSDHTDLQR
-2585 PFAPPPGTPY
+2585 PYTPPPDTPY

-2608 QYIVGELV
+2608 QYIIGELV
-2616 RSQVQLVLVGNTGTG
+2616 RSQVQLVLIGTTGTG

-2639 MRALNNDNY
+2639 MRSLSTDTH

-2673 HKSKKVCCP
+2673 HKSKKVCGP

-2718 GFWYDRNTRSRR
+2718 GYWYDRSTRSRR
-2730 QVNDMQL
+2730 KVNDLQL

-2751 LMNKLNVFNITFP
+2751 LMNKLSVFNITFP
-2764 SESVITKIFTA
+2764 SESVITKIFTE
-2775 ILSHRLEKY
+2775 ILLHRLEAY
-2784 PELHKM
+2784 PELHKL
-2790 VDALVKATIQT
+2790 VDALVKATLQT
-2801 YQRVSRDLL
+2801 YQRVSSDLL
-2810 PIPSKSHYLFNLRD
+2810 PIPSKSHYMFNLRD

-2835 YMEALQCKEHM
+2835 YMEGLQCKEHM
-2846 VALWAHECLRVFSD
+2846 VALWAHECFRVFSD
-2860 RMNDAN
+2860 RMNDPI
-2866 DKQWFRNIIYD
+2866 DKQWFRNLIYE
-2877 KLANVFQTKW
+2877 KLANIFQMKW
-2887 SNIMRSRSREA
+2887 SSIMRARSREA
-2898 RSQPVNE
+2898 RSQPLNE
-2905 HENPLFVDFW
+2905 NESPIFVDFW
-2915 DGEYDEMAKYRL
+2915 DGEFDEMAKYKL
-2927 VPSMEA
+2927 VPSMET
-2933 LREKVEEGLELYN
+2933 LREKVEECLELYN
-2946 GEPGARQMQ
+2946 GEPGSQQMN

-2966 CRIHRIIRQPRGN
+2966 CRIHRIIRLPRGN

-2998 YLAGYG
+2998 YLAGYS
-3004 IFSIEIHKK
+3004 IFSVEIHKK
-3013 YDSDRFHDDLR
+3013 YDSDRFHEDLR
-3024 ALYKACGLKMHQK
+3024 SLYKACGLKLQQK

-3065 NLFPKDELQNIRD
+3065 NLFQKDELQNIRD
-3078 SVYKEAIASGCR
+3078 SVFKEAMASGCR
-3090 DTTDEMY
+3090 DSTDELY
-3097 NFFIDRARV
+3097 NFFIERARL

-3130 LVSCTSIDWF
+3130 LVSCTLIDWF
-3140 VEWPNEALREVGLR
+3140 VKWPNEALREVGLR
-3154 YLEETREN
+3154 YLQETREN
-3162 NESDEH
+3162 TEDDEH
-3168 LAAIADV
+3168 LEAIADV

-3185 TSTEMLEQIH
+3185 TSQEMLEQIH
-3195 RYNYVTPSSY
+3195 RFNYVTPSSY

-3213 RMLSQKRED
+3213 KLLTRKREE
-3222 ILEQRDKLSNG
+3222 ILEQRDKLTNG
-3233 MAKLEETKLAVGK
+3233 MTKLEETKLAVGK
-3246 MTEELKVQDAKLQ
+3246 MTEDLKVQDAKLQ
-3259 EKTQEVNRATE
+3259 EKTEEVNRATE
-3270 SIQLQQQNA
+3270 SIQIQQQNA
-3279 EEQQSML
+3279 EEQQSLL
-3286 AAEKVKIEHSKRS
+3286 ASEKVKIEQTKRS

-3332 INEIKSYKTPAAM
+3332 INEIKSYKTPAVM

-3364 EAKKSLSEP
+3364 EAKKSLSEA

-3384 NNDMTDQRLLDKI
+3384 NNDMTDQRLLDKL
-3397 EKYVKRPDFTPG
+3397 EKYVKRPDFTPA

-3461 KEEKLQRIMDEVKQ
+3461 KEEKLQRIVDEVKK
-3475 LELALQS
+3475 LEVALQL

-3489 LMAET
+3489 LMAEA
-3494 KETQMKLNRACI
+3494 KETQMKLNRARI

-3512 GERDRWI
+3512 GERDRWT

-3529 GNLIGDTLLV
+3529 GNLTGDTLLA

-3549 TADYRQKLWLSW
+3549 TAEYRLKLWHSW
-3561 IKEIKRIQIPM
+3561 IKEIKRLQIPM
-3572 TKNFD
+3572 TKGFD
-3577 FVDFLVDPT
+3577 FVDFLADPT

-3601 SRENAAVVMRGT
+3601 SRENGAVVMRGT

-3619 DPQLQAIKWIK
+3619 DPQQQAIKWIK
-3630 RMEKDSGLK
+3630 RMEKDCGLK
-3639 VIDQKQA
+3639 VIDQKQS
-3646 DFQKTIEYAVQ
+3646 DFQKTVEYAVQ
-3657 FGCPLLLQDILEEID
+3657 FGCPLLLQDVLEDID
-3672 PLLDSVISK
+3672 PVLDSVLAK
-3681 AIVRKGNKSM
+3681 AFVRKGPKTM
-3691 MKIGDNY
+3691 LKIGDNY
-3698 VEYNESFKLY
+3698 VEYNENFKLY

-3721 TCTRVCL
+3721 TCTKVCL

-3746 VEKEKPELEHE
+3746 VEKEKPELERE

-3776 DEILNLLSTSQVSLL
+3776 DEILDLLTISKVSLL
-3791 ENQKLVDTLQSAK
+3791 DNQKLVDTLQSSK
-3804 VIATNIK
+3804 VIAANIK

-3839 ILFFV
+3839 ILYFV

-3869 IKRSAEKIITHSL
+3869 IKRSAEKISIQSL
-3882 EERVKTLND
+3882 EERVVTLND
-3891 WHTSAVYANTCRG
+3891 WHTSAVYTSTCRG

-3917 TMRILQAEGHVNLEE
+3917 TMRILQSEGRVNLEE

-3941 VLDKQGR
+3941 VLDNQGR

-3984 QESWHNWF
+3984 HETWHEWF
-3992 LQENPESTELP
+3992 LQENPEDAELP
-4003 DEWQTRTADN
+4003 DEWKTRTANN
-4013 YIQRMIFVRCLRLD
+4013 YIQRMIFVRCLRPD
-4027 RVIFMVYEFIEKQ
+4027 RVIFMVYEFIERQ

-4051 NLKDTYEES
+4051 NLKDTFDES
-4060 ANVIP
+4060 TNVIP
-4065 LVFVLSPGVDPTNQL
+4065 LVFVLSPGVDPTTQL
-4080 LALAQREGRQLKTL
+4080 SALAQREGKHLKTL

-4109 ECAQTGGWVFL
+4109 ECSQTGGWVFL

-4130 VELEKIIEDLAEQR
+4130 VELEKIIEDLSEQR
-4144 PHADFRLWLSSVPT
+4144 PHEEFRLWLSSVPT

-4164 ILQKA
+4164 ILQRS

-4195 FTEHAGT
+4195 FVDHSGVQP
-4202 NPQFYRSLLFALCFF
+4202 NFYRSLLFALCFF

-4232 NVVYDFTTSDF
+4232 NVVYDFTSSDF
-4243 EVSENIIKLYI
+4243 EVSENIITLYVNT
-4254 GKMPTDRVEDIPFV
+4254 MPSDRVEDIPFV

-4281 RVTDDWDRRVLKT
+4281 RVTDDWDRRVLNT
-4294 YIEQFMC
+4294 YIKQFMC
-4301 EKIITEE
+4301 EAIITEE
-4308 RYPLSAAAEY
+4308 RYPLSSAEEY
-4318 YIPAETTTLQS
+4318 YIPSECTTLQS
-4329 YKDECMQLPITDPP
+4329 YKEECMQLPITDPP

-4359 ESTMLLENL
+4359 ESTMLLYNL
-4368 ISVNTTLAR
+4368 INVNTTLAR
-4377 GGGSSASSAKVVSE
+4377 SGGASASSAKPASD
-4391 ESRCLEILA
+4391 ESRCLKILA
-4400 SLEEPSKAAIPALI
+4400 SLEEPSKAAIPNLI

-4420 ESVKEDTNNALNTC
+4420 ESVKEDSNNALNTC

-4439 QRYNVLLRKI
+4439 QRYNLLLRKI
-4449 IAQKKELRRAV
+4449 HAQKSELRRAV

-4471 SVFTALLLGRVP
+4471 MVFNALLLGRVP
-4483 PPWTSAYPSIKPLAS
+4483 PPWTSAYPSVKPLAS
-4498 WSMDLVERVEQ
+4498 WSVDLVERIDQ
-4509 MKQWGQRVPNVF
+4509 MKQWGQRTPNVF

-4550 YTWEFTVLPSEERT
+4550 YTWEFIVHPSDERT
-4564 IVHRA
+4564 VVHRA
-4569 KKGAYVRGIFLEGAG
+4569 KKGAYVRGIYLEGAG
-4584 WNAETRTLCEPRPLE
+4584 WNAEMNTLCEPRPLE
-4599 LIVPMPIIHFKPRLR
+4599 LIVPMPIIHFKPKLR
-4614 GAKSGAGGTAAATRN
+4614 DGKPRSSSI

-4654 LDPGEAEPQHYT
+4654 LPSGEAVPDHYT

>member
-1 MGSHVKF
+1 MAS
-8 DMVNDNMIP
+8 NLRYSLLNSSSIP
-17 ESHPE
+17 ECHTE
-22 CTAWM
+22 CTTWILQ
-27 VRRLQEELQCDEA
+27 RLEEELGCCEK
-40 DISGRHLRLISEFLV
+40 DIGEKHVRLINDFLM
-55 GGDEMHALFCY
+55 GDDDLHALFCY
-66 YRGFMQDESN
+66 YR
-76 EMEFLS
+76 
-82 PDGKNAVAVVEL
+82 AVAPEEDSVEGDEATTSKQNNASLVPEL
-94 CIVDTLPVISNRE
+94 CIIPTIPSISQRE
-107 VVEGMSMDSMY
+107 VVPGMCMDML
-118 FLRLDPDKLVVPEN
+118 FFARLDPEKLIAPEN
-132 IDTSIAWGVC
+132 IDSCIAWSVC
-142 RGGDL
+142 RGGNL
-147 LESFLRTLHYVITP
+147 LESLLRQLQCVITP
-161 TLLSNRWPDSIEKDV
+161 TLLGNRWPDSLEKDV
-176 RSSLYRFM
+176 HSTVHRFM
-184 ASMTENVNRLKGR
+184 AAMTENVNRLKGR

-207 AGVAMGEAHH
+207 VHIQESEAHL
-217 DRELVQRFEAA
+217 DREVVQRFEAA
-228 VIHWTRQIK
+228 AIHWTRQIK

-249 DAAGPLEEIAY
+249 DAVGPLEEIAY
-260 WRSRA
+260 WRLRA

-276 RADVAGIVGVLKE
+276 RSDVACIVRVLKE
-289 AKSFYYLEPFLNLI
+289 AKSFYYLEPFLNLR
-303 ADIEKGT
+303 ADVEKGT
-310 EEAFDNLR
+310 DEAFDSLR
-318 FLNTLVEPCTKL
+318 FLNTLVEPCTRL
-330 SKAEPKE
+330 SRAGPKE
-337 IPALIPDVLI
+337 IPDLIPDVLI
-347 HAQLILI
+347 HAQLTLF

-378 CSQKIDVP
+378 CSQEIDVP
-386 AILNGDVTDS
+386 AILNGDVGRS
-396 MVALQHSVAAGEA
+396 MVALQHSVVAGEA
-409 WIKEC
+409 WIREC
-414 HKMLIATR
+414 HKMLSATKR
-422 KRFKMEKGEKLD
+422 RFKMERGEKLD

-464 GFKGFR
+464 GFKGILQDSQR
-470 QEESHGSE
+470 SSD
-478 RGTTGRHTRASH
+478 RGATTRHTRGARAVAAVEKRGAAGSVVAYG
-490 SSFLGD
+490 SPLD
-496 RRNLTEASYG
+496 VPELDQLT
-506 TPIQVNDLDLKV
+506 TP
-518 VPVNELF
+518 PSELF
-525 AGRLPIFSGSKGPEI
+525 SGRLPVFSGNKGPEI
-540 ESQLLDIQRA
+540 ETQLLDIQRA
-550 FKGKMEMLRQLDYDI
+550 FKAKIDTLRRLDYDI
-565 LDVKSTRWVD
+565 LDVRSTRWVD
-575 DFRALKVDIDN
+575 DFRALKADIDN
-586 LSMLLQ
+586 LSMMLQ

-597 AFDSI
+597 AFDSF

-611 IEAFYL
+611 IEAFFL
-617 IAESEELLLQLD
+617 VAETEELLLQLD
-629 RCKDRVFRL
+629 RSKDRVFRM
-638 LGENVA
+638 VRDHA
-644 MVQGMLQRYFNKDPP
+644 TIVQGRLQRCFNKAPSI
-659 VFYLH
+659 FYLH
-664 PPFAGHAIWAE
+664 PPLAGHAMWAE
-675 NNAYMLDSS
+675 NNSFLLEMSTE
-684 SAALRHC
+684 ALGHC

-698 ESTDIMMLFDR
+698 DSADATQLVDR
-709 LERSLRESMRQQYT
+709 LDRSLRDTIRQKFNE
-723 DWKAGLPSNPSE
+723 WKSNLPQNPSE
-735 YLDRFLITK
+735 YLERFLITK
-744 RPSAAKS
+744 RPNTPKYSPS
-751 GPALFD
+751 LYD
-757 VNFSQDLLLLFAEA
+757 VNFASELLMLFAEA
-771 RYWQSLG
+771 RCWQSLG
-778 ETIPSNIM
+778 ELLPAHIV
-786 DIVSKEERLRIFRE
+786 DIVSKEERLRVFRE
-800 NVALAVRAHNNVIL
+800 NVSHAVRAYNNVVL
-814 SLTRE
+814 SLSKE
-819 ECRLFALRLSFLE
+819 ECRLFTMRMAFLE
-832 SKYLPGMTRLW
+832 SKYMPGMTRLL

-859 QAERVQNIVD
+859 HVERVQHIVN
-869 EFKYGIEYVDHH
+869 EFKFTTEYAEHH
-881 CKAIADTVVVIFEKK
+881 CKIIADTIAVIFEKK
-896 KVYSIEGFVEKQQ
+896 KVYTIEAFVEKQQ
-909 QHREGILE
+909 SHREIVLE
-917 KLQTIHHRLVQKLYD
+917 KLQTVHERLVDRLYA
-932 LLNYFRDDYVD
+932 LFNYFRDDYAED
-943 DESVRSEWH
+943 DTVRHEWH

-973 LQTVERA
+973 LQTVERT
-980 LPLEPSE
+980 LPTGPSE
-987 DRMEE
+987 DRLEE
-992 KVFKLDVVITV
+992 KVFRLDVVVCV
-1003 STDTKPHIES
+1003 SNETKPHIES
-1013 VPSVKELGHQVNG
+1013 VPSVRELSHEVNG
-1026 ICKDIIGIVKH
+1026 VCKAIISIVKN

-1044 LKAIVA
+1044 LTARIEQEA
-1050 KETPEENE
+1050 REENE
-1058 LLKRVQL
+1058 ASKRPAFT
-1065 DYVNPNEDSVALR
+1065 YANPRVENALLR
-1078 GSYFEYMTSEHD
+1078 GSYFEYITSEQD
-1090 AIQCLRRIRD
+1090 AIYSLRYVRE
-1100 SFDAV
+1100 SFEAI

-1120 QSGTTDSLW
+1120 QSDTTDSLW

-1141 WRLEDYRIHMDHVA
+1141 WKLEDYRIHMDHVA

-1175 DFTKMKETF
+1175 DFTKMKDSF
-1184 RVQCQLVI
+1184 RIQCQMVI

-1203 KEEMDRIY
+1203 KEEMNRIY
-1211 NSFVTT
+1211 KNFISTVQ
-1217 LQILTKEP
+1217 LLTKEP
-1225 QTLDELGDQIKK
+1225 QTLDELGDQIKR
-1237 CASAFEGLTDISAKF
+1237 CAAAVEALPEISAKF
-1252 GPIADTFKLI
+1252 GPISDTFILI
-1262 TNDLYNYGNV
+1262 TNDTYNYGDVN
-1272 DPEDVRR
+1272 PEDVRR
-1279 CEGLPVAFEEYSDQ
+1279 CEGLPGAFEVYSDQ
-1293 LVKARQLL
+1293 LSKAQQLL

-1312 ETDLRSLVSNSYALR
+1312 ETDLRALGSNSYALR
-1327 QKVQDEAPRSYAFS
+1327 QRVAEEGPRSHAFS
-1341 TANAFAQIGVLERR
+1341 TEEAFKQLNALESR
-1355 AQELRETEISL
+1355 AKELRIMERDL
-1366 KQGIDIFHLDK
+1366 QQGIEIFHLDK
-1377 PPLDDLTAAETE
+1377 PVLDDLVAAENE
-1389 LKVLRTIWNLCD
+1389 LKVLHSIWALCND
-1401 EWRTQSR
+1401 WRSQSR

-1413 YFMKLNSEEMLDVSE
+1413 HFIKLNSESMLDVCE
-1428 RIRKDVLRLRVEL
+1428 TIRKDLMRLRTEL
-1441 QHTDVWVKLKE
+1441 QMTDVWVKLKE

-1464 DDLRTPAIRPRHWEF
+1464 DDLRTPAIRMRHWEF
-1479 LKVQLDANFDIEDEK
+1479 LKLQLDASFDVEDEK
-1494 FCLNDLMKARVE
+1494 FCLNDLMEVRVE
-1506 AHAEFV
+1506 TQGEFV
-1512 SNLATSAREE
+1512 ANLATSAREE
-1522 MKIEMDLEKIRDF
+1522 MKIETDLEKIRTY
-1535 WEEAVFTIE
+1535 WEETNLIIE
-1544 PHQGYHK
+1544 PYQGYHK
-1551 IASVDDINNVLAEHL
+1551 ISSVDDINNVLAEHL
-1566 AMLSTM
+1566 AMLSSM

-1578 DSFRSKVVNWEQT
+1578 DSFRSKVVQWEQT
-1591 LSMATD
+1591 LSIATD

-1612 ENIFIGSEDI
+1612 ENIFVGSDDI

-1628 ESKKFDSIHSQWLS
+1628 ESKRFDNVHSQWLA

-1659 DGLMDQLN
+1659 DGLMEQLN
-1667 GMNNDLE
+1667 SMDSDLE
-1674 MIQKSLE
+1674 LIQKSLE

-1707 HTKEPTKVQPHL
+1707 HTKDPAKVQPHL

-1724 GLYQLSLKTVRQKI
+1724 GLYQLSLKTVRHRI
-1738 TAEGMSSA
+1738 VADAMLAS
-1746 DGESVPFIPAV
+1746 DGETVAFTPPV

-1769 RVEVKM
+1769 RVEIKM
-1775 RETMQKRINA
+1775 REMVQKRINA
-1785 TLDDLQKN
+1785 TLDDLQKS
-1793 VFDSAKPISR
+1793 VFDSNKPISR
-1803 DKLKAWVERNE
+1803 DSLKAWTERNE
-1814 GQSLITAACINW
+1814 GQCIITASCINW
-1826 TFLTEL
+1826 TMLTEN

-1860 RWKGI
+1860 RWKGM

-1877 SRMQRNKL
+1877 NRMQRNKL

-1897 ILRQLLATRVHQED
+1897 ILRHVLSTRVYQEG

-1924 DDDTTERPQDA
+1924 DDDTAERPQEA
-1935 PKVCIVRQTSA
+1935 PKVCLVRQTSA
-1946 NVRYDY
+1946 TVRYDY

-2062 AVSERKNRFL
+2062 AVSERREHFL
-2072 FEGSDIPLNLNC
+2072 FEGSDISLNMNC

-2135 VLSKKVSILYELME
+2135 SLSKKVSILYELME

-2168 LVQAGNLKRED
+2168 LVQAGNLKREG

-2202 EDVPLFLGMLSDL
+2202 DDVPLFTGMLNDL
-2215 FPGVVPEESGLGDLR
+2215 FPGVEPEDSGLEALKE
-2230 TAAEEELKEE
+2230 ASEEELKAD
-2240 GLQVNEHIVTKSL
+2240 GLEVDVHIVTKTL

-2262 HGVMVVGQ
+2262 HGVMSVGQ

-2289 KERNCEPGLYE
+2289 KEKNIEPGLYE
-2300 PVRVSLLNPKSV
+2300 PVRVTLLNPKSV

-2391 MLFEVQDL
+2391 MMFEVQDL

-2411 MVYFS
+2411 MVYFN
-2416 VADLGWK
+2416 VEDLGWM
-2423 PFLKTWLKSRWNFEI
+2423 PFFKTWLRSRWEFEI
-2438 AMGSPRPDDTIQEL
+2438 AMGAPRPDDTIRELQEYV
-2452 EEFCKT
+2452 KST
-2458 TLTSVLEYRQAECVE
+2458 VTRVLEYRAHECVE
-2473 LFPTSPLSVVRSF
+2473 LFPTTTLNVIRSF
-2486 TRMFDALA
+2486 TRMLDALA
-2494 NVDAAP
+2494 SVEASP
-2500 CVPGG
+2500 FVPGS
-2505 AVYATS
+2505 ATYAAS

-2523 MATFCLMWSAGGSL
+2523 LATFCLMWSAGGSL
-2537 TVESRQKLDA
+2537 TVSSREKLDA
-2547 FIRELDSSFPSTET
+2547 LIRELDSSFPSAET
-2561 IFEYYPDLASLQWKN
+2561 IFEYYPDLGALQWRN
-2576 WEDHVDLQK
+2576 WGDHADIQK
-2585 PFAPPPGTPY
+2585 TFMPPPGTPF

-2608 QYIVGELV
+2608 EYIVNELV
-2616 RSQVQLVLVGNTGTG
+2616 RSRVQLVLVGTTGTG
-2631 KSLIARQV
+2631 KSLISKQV
-2639 MRALNNDNY
+2639 LQKLDNEVY

-2662 NVQDI
+2662 NIQDI

-2713 QWIDN
+2713 QWLDN
-2718 GFWYDRNTRSRR
+2718 GYWYDRNTRARR
-2730 QVNDMQL
+2730 TVNDLQL

-2751 LMNKLNVFNITFP
+2751 LMSKLSVFNITFP
-2764 SESVITKIFTA
+2764 SESVITKIFTE
-2775 ILSHRLEKY
+2775 ILSHRLEPY
-2784 PELHKM
+2784 PELHKL
-2790 VDALVKATIQT
+2790 VDSVVKATLQT
-2801 YQRVSRDLL
+2801 YLKVSGDLL

-2835 YMEALQCKEHM
+2835 YMEVLQCKEHM
-2846 VALWAHECLRVFSD
+2846 VALWAHECFRVFSD
-2860 RMNDAN
+2860 RMNDPN
-2866 DKQWFRNIIYD
+2866 DKIWFKNLICEKMADI
-2877 KLANVFQTKW
+2877 FQTKW
-2887 SNIMRSRSREA
+2887 NNIMRARSREA
-2898 RSQPVNE
+2898 RTQPIDE
-2905 HENPLFVDFW
+2905 KENPLFVDFW
-2915 DGEYDEMAKYRL
+2915 DGEYDEMAKYRI
-2927 VPSMEA
+2927 VPSKEA
-2933 LREKVEEGLELYN
+2933 LREKVEEYLDMYN
-2946 GEPGARQMQ
+2946 SEPGARQMN

-2966 CRIHRIIRQPRGN
+2966 CRIHRIIRQSRGN

-2998 YLAGYG
+2998 YMAGYT

-3013 YDSDRFHDDLR
+3013 YDLDRFHEDLR
-3024 ALYKACGLKMHQK
+3024 SLYKACGLKAQQK
-3037 VFYFSDNQIMQPSFL
+3037 VFYFSDNQIMEPSFL

-3065 NLFPKDELQNIRD
+3065 NLFPKDELQSIRD
-3078 SVYKEAIASGCR
+3078 TVCKQAIANGYR
-3090 DTTDEMY
+3090 DTPDEMY
-3097 NFFIDRARV
+3097 GFFIDRARA

-3140 VEWPNEALREVGLR
+3140 VEWPSEALQEVGLR
-3154 YLEETREN
+3154 YLQETRESK
-3162 NESDEH
+3162 EEDEH
-3168 LAAIADV
+3168 LASIADF
-3175 FVHMHDTTSS
+3175 FVYMHEITSN
-3185 TSTEMLEQIH
+3185 TSQEMLEQVR

-3205 LDLVRGFR
+3205 LDMVRGFR
-3213 RMLSQKRED
+3213 KMLTQKRED
-3222 ILEQRDKLSNG
+3222 ILEQRDKLANG
-3233 MAKLEETKLAVGK
+3233 MAKLEETKLAVSK
-3246 MTEELKVQDAKLQ
+3246 MTEELKVQEARLN
-3259 EKTQEVNRATE
+3259 EKREEVNQATE
-3270 SIQLQQQNA
+3270 SIKVRQQNA
-3279 EEQQSML
+3279 EEQQNLL
-3286 AAEKVKIEHSKRS
+3286 ASEKVKIEQTKRS

-3345 IRTVMEAVQ
+3345 VKTVMYAVQ
-3354 TTLRRKLDWD
+3354 TTLRRKLEWD

-3373 KFIDMLKHYHE
+3373 KFINMLKQYHE

-3397 EKYVKRPDFTPG
+3397 EKYVKRPDFTPA

-3440 KILKNENA
+3440 KIVKNENA

-3461 KEEKLQRIMDEVKQ
+3461 KEEKLQRIIAEVKQ
-3475 LELALQS
+3475 LEIALQH
-3482 NIDEKTR
+3482 NVDEKTR
-3489 LMAET
+3489 LMEAA
-3494 KETQMKLNRACI
+3494 KETEMKLERARI

-3529 GNLIGDTLLV
+3529 GTLIGDTLLV
-3539 CGFLCYSGAF
+3539 SGFLCYAGAF

-3561 IKEIKRIQIPM
+3561 MKEIKRQQIPV

-3577 FVDFLVDPT
+3577 FVDFLADPT

-3601 SRENAAVVMRGT
+3601 SKENGAVVMCGT

-3630 RMEKDSGLK
+3630 CMEKDRGLK

-3646 DFQKTIEYAVQ
+3646 DFQKTVEYAVQ

-3672 PLLDSVISK
+3672 PLLDSVLSK
-3681 AIVRKGNKSM
+3681 AIVLKGAKAM
-3691 MKIGDNY
+3691 LKIGDNY
-3698 VEYNESFKLY
+3698 VEYNDSFKLY

-3721 TCTRVCL
+3721 TCSKVCL

-3746 VEKEKPELEHE
+3746 VVEEKPELEQE
-3757 NEQLILDTAAAK
+3757 NEQLILDTAEAK

-3791 ENQKLVDTLQSAK
+3791 ENKKLVDTLQSAR
-3804 VIATNIK
+3804 VIAANIK
-3811 QQLKEA
+3811 QQLREA

-3844 LADLGSIDAMY
+3844 LADLGCIDAMY

-3861 YIILFQGS
+3861 YIVLFQGS
-3869 IKRSAEKIITHSL
+3869 IQRSAQKISTHSL
-3882 EERVKTLND
+3882 EERVQTLND
-3891 WHTSAVYANTCRG
+3891 WHTSAVYSNTCRG

-3917 TMRILQAEGHVNLEE
+3917 TMRILQAEGRVNLEE

-3970 LTNFHGVATSFEQA
+3970 LTNFHGVASSFEQA
-3984 QESWHNWF
+3984 QESWKQWF
-3992 LQENPESTELP
+3992 LQENPEDAELP
-4003 DEWQTRTADN
+4003 DEWQNRTADN

-4027 RVIFMVYEFIEKQ
+4027 RVIFMVYEFIETQ
-4040 LGAQFVDPPPF
+4040 LGSKFVDPPPF
-4051 NLKDTYEES
+4051 NLKDTFDES
-4060 ANVIP
+4060 ANVVP
-4065 LVFVLSPGVDPTNQL
+4065 LVFLLSPGVDPTNQL
-4080 LALAQREGRQLKTL
+4080 LALAQREGRPLKTL
-4094 ALGQGQGE
+4094 ALGQGQGD

-4109 ECAQTGGWVFL
+4109 ECAQSGGWVFL

-4130 VELEKIIEDLAEQR
+4130 VELEKIIDDLAEQR
-4144 PHADFRLWLSSVPT
+4144 PHSDFRLWLSSVPT
-4158 PQFPIG
+4158 TQFPIG
-4164 ILQKA
+4164 ILQRS

-4181 SNMLRLYNQFSEEQ
+4181 ANMVRLYNQFSDEQ
-4195 FTEHAGT
+4195 FNEHSASS
-4202 NPQFYRSLLFALCFF
+4202 PQIYCSLLFALCFF

-4243 EVSENIIKLYI
+4243 EVSENIITLYI
-4254 GKMPTDRVEDIPFV
+4254 GNMPSDRVEDIPFV

-4281 RVTDDWDRRVLKT
+4281 RVTDDWDRRVINT
-4294 YIEQFMC
+4294 YISQFMC
-4301 EKIITEE
+4301 PEIITEE
-4308 RYPLSAAAEY
+4308 RYALSSASEY
-4318 YIPAETTTLQS
+4318 CIPADINTLQS

-4343 EAFGQHANAD
+4343 EAFGQHTNAD
-4353 ISSRVA
+4353 IASRVA

-4377 GGGSSASSAKVVSE
+4377 GGGSGGSSAKAVSE
-4391 ESRCLEILA
+4391 EARCLEILA
-4400 SLEEPSKAAIPALI
+4400 SLEEPSKSAIPNLI

-4420 ESVKEDTNNALNTC
+4420 ESVKEDTNNALSIC

-4439 QRYNVLLRKI
+4439 QRYNVLLKKI
-4449 IAQKKELRRAV
+4449 IAQKRELRRAV
-4460 KGEVVMSDELE
+4460 KGEVVMTDELE
-4471 SVFTALLLGRVP
+4471 MVFNALLLSRVP
-4483 PPWTSAYPSIKPLAS
+4483 PPWTSAYPSMKPLAS
-4498 WSMDLVERVEQ
+4498 WSADLVERVEQ

-4531 FLKSLQQQQ
+4531 FLKALQQQQ

-4550 YTWEFTVLPSEERT
+4550 YTWEFVVLPSEERT
-4564 IVHRA
+4564 IVNRA

-4584 WNAETRTLCEPRPLE
+4584 WNAETNTLCEPRPLE
-4599 LIVPMPIIHFKPRLR
+4599 LIVPMPIIHFKPMIRDSKPR
-4614 GAKSGAGGTAAATRN
+4614 RPSI
-4629 YECPLYMYPI
+4629 YECPLYMYPL

-4654 LDPGEAEPQHYT
+4654 LESGEAVPEHYT